1 AVKVMAWTKA
11 KTTLIVAVVILGTG
25 TTAVV
30 LNDVVSAP
38 EASRR
43 QLLEDGSV
51 LLLNRVL
58 VDSRVKIAHGT
69 RLAKLLGN
77 LVPSKGVHLLKLNL
91 DRQSVPVNI
100 DTGAKNLLVAE
111 FRLSG
116 PNAASH
122 PLVKPA
128 FFRQFRFVLHG
139 ERGIEFVEELRGD
152 HFQPYPDV
160 YYGYIVTSRFPRD
173 SQWLGFRVER
183 RGTEGQ

>member
-1 AVKVMAWTKA
+1 
-11 KTTLIVAVVILGTG
+11 

-30 LNDVVSAP
+30 LNDVVSPP

-58 VDSRVKIAHGT
+58 VDSQVRIARGT

-77 LVPSKGVHLLKLNL
+77 LIPAKGVHLLTLNL
-91 DRQSVPVNI
+91 DRQSVLNF
-100 DTGAKNLLVAE
+100 DSGGKSWLVAE
-111 FRLSG
+111 FHLSG

-128 FFRQFRFVLHG
+128 FYHQFRFVLHG
-139 ERGIEFVEELRGD
+139 ERGIEFVQELRGNQ
-152 HFQPYPDV
+152 FQPYPDG
-160 YYGYIVTSRFPRD
+160 YY
-173 SQWLGFRVER
+173 
-183 RGTEGQ
+183 